1 MFEETKEGDLFRD
14 EVTACCLGLKRL
26 GGLTVNHAVLR
37 KELYK
42 QLEVRRNPAH
52 CTAQNC
58 RFRVLLLNQVPLMTF
73 LWSH

>member
-1 MFEETKEGDLFRD
+1 MFEETKEGYLFRD

-37 KELYK
+37 KELYN
-42 QLEVRRNPAH
+42 QLEVSIAPCIAKSH
-52 CTAQNC
+52 H
-58 RFRVLLLNQVPLMTF
+58 FRVFLLNQVPLMTS

>member
-42 QLEVRRNPAH
+42 QLEVLKKKP
-52 CTAQNC
+52 CT
-58 RFRVLLLNQVPLMTF
+58 LH
-73 LWSH
+73 S